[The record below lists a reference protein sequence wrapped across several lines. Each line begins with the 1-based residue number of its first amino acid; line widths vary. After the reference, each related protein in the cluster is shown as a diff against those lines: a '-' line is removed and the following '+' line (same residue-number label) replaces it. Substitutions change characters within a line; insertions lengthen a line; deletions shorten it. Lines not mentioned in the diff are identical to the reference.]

1 MILSPARVSVAG
13 RTALLALLL
22 ALSRCVSYSPAL
34 AVPELTLSA
43 EDVTLVSPRGGAGT
57 ASKKIDFG
65 VEVGANESDSLFDL
79 ATLPGVRVRGLDA
92 GGAAEAAGLRVGDII
107 LSIEDTK
114 TNAPDAVRLIET
126 SAEAGTFA
134 FEVRRDTTVFA
145 ASVVARA
152 ARSGAAPVE
161 LYRIDPL
168 ATRAA
173 YRTEALELSGAEDR
187 LIAAARVV
195 EILDMSP
202 LTTANIKLGE
212 TIVALQGREIS
223 SAQDFITRI
232 NTEHSLGE
240 RVSVDVFDGSEIRR
254 ESLQLWHP
262 GRRLSSLSLGPLARY
277 QSSSPEETEF
287 TLGNL
292 WLFSL
297 YNYRKSGG
305 EKTHRLLGLIEISSG
320 YGELI
325 EEPQP

>member
-1 MILSPARVSVAG
+1 
-13 RTALLALLL
+13 
-22 ALSRCVSYSPAL
+22 
-34 AVPELTLSA
+34 
-43 EDVTLVSPRGGAGT
+43 
-57 ASKKIDFG
+57 
-65 VEVGANESDSLFDL
+65 
-79 ATLPGVRVRGLDA
+79 
-92 GGAAEAAGLRVGDII
+92 
-107 LSIEDTK
+107 
-114 TNAPDAVRLIET
+114 
-126 SAEAGTFA
+126 
-134 FEVRRDTTVFA
+134 
-145 ASVVARA
+145 
-152 ARSGAAPVE
+152 
-161 LYRIDPL
+161 
-168 ATRAA
+168 
-173 YRTEALELSGAEDR
+173 
-187 LIAAARVV
+187 
-195 EILDMSP
+195 MSP
-202 LTTANIKLGE
+202 LTTANIKPGE

-287 TLGNL
+287 TLGYL